1 MGKLILAGAMVALGV
16 TWMGPASAEAQAVAN
31 KPDSGANQK
40 LPPIECPLRKAGIDP
55 TKLKPF
61 EEVEE
66 YIEFLE
72 RADRAQWQKPDE
84 VVKALGLK
92 GSEIVVDLGAGPGYF
107 TFRLAK
113 ALPNGRVIA
122 IDSQPEMARHVHR
135 KVLSEGI
142 RNIQAQ
148 VAKSD
153 DDPGL
158 SADADLV
165 FVCDVL
171 MHVKKRAEWLKAIHS
186 QMKSGA
192 RLVLIDF
199 KEGDLPEGPPEKIKV
214 PKAEE
219 IRLCKAAGF
228 TLKEDRSDLLPYQE
242 FLVFERP

>member
-1 MGKLILAGAMVALGV
+1 MGKLVVAGFVLAIV
-16 TWMGPASAEAQAVAN
+16 TSMDRTCRRPDLARTPVTGAN
-31 KPDSGANQK
+31 KS

-61 EEVEE
+61 DEVEK

-92 GSEIVVDLGAGPGYF
+92 GTEVVVDLGAGPGYF

-113 ALPNGRVIA
+113 ALPNGRVVA

-135 KVLSEGI
+135 KVLNEGL

-148 VAKSD
+148 VAKSE

-158 SADADLV
+158 PAGADLV
-165 FVCDVL
+165 FVCRKGSGK
-171 MHVKKRAEWLKAIHS
+171 VKRGDTERRAEFDNPF
-186 QMKSGA
+186 G
-192 RLVLIDF
+192 RD
-199 KEGDLPEGPPEKIKV
+199 
-214 PKAEE
+214 
-219 IRLCKAAGF
+219 
-228 TLKEDRSDLLPYQE
+228 
-242 FLVFERP
+242 